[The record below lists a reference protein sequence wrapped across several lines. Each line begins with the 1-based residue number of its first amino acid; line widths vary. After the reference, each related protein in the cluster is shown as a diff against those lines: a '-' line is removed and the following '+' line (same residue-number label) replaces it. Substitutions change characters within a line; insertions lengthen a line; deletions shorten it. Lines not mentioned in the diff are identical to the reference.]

1 MYEACL
7 LSPPDS
13 IKSITPAL
21 FRSTFH
27 RNNLPVGFGAGEGN
41 HKKMTRRQSSPPVY
55 KQAKAPSQVWQK
67 LCSVTVNDAWH
78 LMLDIDLESWR
89 EGRSS
94 IPGLYLNFTFV
105 QANFIQ
111 WNGQILGPRLREHN
125 PGPETAGM

>member
-1 MYEACL
+1 MKHVSYPRQTVLNQSPLHYFVQLFTETIFL
-7 LSPPDS
+7 LGS
-13 IKSITPAL
+13 
-21 FRSTFH
+21 
-27 RNNLPVGFGAGEGN
+27 GEGN